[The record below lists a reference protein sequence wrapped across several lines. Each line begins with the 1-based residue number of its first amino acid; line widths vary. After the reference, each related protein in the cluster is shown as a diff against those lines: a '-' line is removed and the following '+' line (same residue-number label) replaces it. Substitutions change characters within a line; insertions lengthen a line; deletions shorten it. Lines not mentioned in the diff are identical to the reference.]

1 MNTPGLLMRR
11 RVLRILLIFA
21 GSAMLLCARLVW
33 LQVVRG
39 DELTAKAAGVR
50 TRVVPIPSPRGKIMD
65 ATGQVLAVSVGV
77 DSVYAVPA
85 QVVNAAAAAQKVA
98 PILGLSVET
107 VQKKLTRRVLL
118 VWIQRRVTAAQATA
132 VRQADLPGIYLV
144 QEASRLYP
152 EGLFAGQIVG
162 FSGLDNVGLA
172 GVELSYNK
180 YLKGTN
186 GRIVV
191 ETDARNQEIPSGTRT
206 YVPPVPG
213 DTVQLTINGQLQK
226 MVQVD
231 LDQAVAQAHAL
242 GGYALMMNPT
252 TGAILAM
259 AAWPTYDPN
268 YYAQADPSLW
278 TNPLITFAF
287 SPGSVFKP
295 ITAAA
300 ALATGVVTPSTPFY
314 DTGSIRLPGATIHN
328 FNHAGLGATT
338 FAIGFQESVNTIFAR
353 VGVMLGADRFYTYL
367 QKFGFLGR
375 TGIDLPG
382 ESAQPNIVRP
392 EKKATPL
399 DIAEEA
405 FGQTLAV
412 TPISMVTAI
421 AAIANGGVLMWP
433 HVGAAIYTP
442 SGQLVQAIAPR
453 VVDRVLSPA
462 VAYEVQTLMGSVVS
476 GGTGKNAAIPCYS
489 IAGKT
494 GTTQKYVGGRV
505 GQDVYIGSF
514 AGYAP
519 VHGAKVA
526 LYVMIDEPQGMYYGG
541 QVAAPVFR
549 EIMSQALP
557 VLGVQ
562 PACPPGQTPPGQAGD
577 TSVEVSMP
585 SLVGMTVAQA
595 EQAAASAGLYLQV
608 SGPGQTIQRQV
619 PAPGDSVQKW
629 STVLGYTTTAASI
642 PGSMVTVP
650 DLRGM
655 SVREAAQVLSAVDLG
670 MDGEGT
676 GNAIEQAPAS
686 GERVAPGSTVAVTFH

>member
-1 MNTPGLLMRR
+1 MRR

-21 GSAMLLCARLVW
+21 GSALLLCARLVW

-39 DELTAKAAGVR
+39 DELTAKATVVR
-50 TRVVPIPSPRGKIMD
+50 TRVVPIPSPRGKITD
-65 ATGQVLAVSVGV
+65 ATGQVLAISVGV

-85 QVVNAAAAAQKVA
+85 QVVDASTVAQTVA
-98 PILGLSVET
+98 QIVGLSAET
-107 VQKKLTRRVLL
+107 VQKKLMRRVLL
-118 VWIQRRVTAAQATA
+118 VWIQRRITATQATA
-132 VRQADLPGIYLV
+132 LRQADLPGIYLV

-152 EGLFAGQIVG
+152 EGLFAGQIIG
-162 FSGLDNVGLA
+162 FSGFDNVGLA

-180 YLKGTN
+180 YLEGTN

-191 ETDARNQEIPSGTRT
+191 ETDARNQEIPTGTRT

-226 MVQVD
+226 IVQVD
-231 LDQAVAQAHAL
+231 LDQAVAQGRAL

-259 AAWPTYDPN
+259 ASWPTYDPN

-300 ALATGVVTPSTPFY
+300 ALQTGVVTPATPFY

-328 FNHAGLGATT
+328 FNNAGLGQTT
-338 FAIGFQESVNTIFAR
+338 FAVGFRESVNTIFAR
-353 VGVMLGADRFYTYL
+353 VGVMLGGDRFYTYL

-382 ESAQPNIVRP
+382 ESAKPNIVRP

-412 TPISMVTAI
+412 TPISMLTAI
-421 AAIANGGVLMWP
+421 AAIANGGELMWP
-433 HVGAAIYTP
+433 HVGAAIYAP
-442 SGQLVQAIAPR
+442 SGRLVQEIQPR
-453 VVDRVLSPA
+453 VVDRVLTPA

-505 GQDVYIGSF
+505 GQDVYIASF

-549 EIMSQALP
+549 EIMTQALP

-562 PACPPGQTPPGQAGD
+562 PSCPPGQTPPGQAAD
-577 TSVEVSMP
+577 APVEVPMP
-585 SLVGMTVAQA
+585 SLLGMSVAQA
-595 EQAAASAGLYLQV
+595 EQAAASVGLYLQV
-608 SGPGQTIQRQV
+608 SGSGKTIQRQV

-629 STVLGYTTTAASI
+629 STVLGYTTAAAPV
-642 PGSMVTVP
+642 PGSTVTVP

-655 SVREAAQVLSAVDLG
+655 SVQKAAQVLSAVDLG
-670 MDGEGT
+670 MDGDGT
-676 GNAIEQAPAS
+676 GNAIEQLPAS
-686 GERVAPGSTVAVTFH
+686 GERVAPGSTVDVTFH